1 MPLIGRHETLK
12 RINAFEALPS
22 VPQII
27 VRVREISE
35 DPQSS
40 VADLANIILSD
51 HALTA
56 RILKIA
62 NSAFYAEFANKVST
76 VTQAITLMGFRTVQ
90 NVIISLALFDSMQ
103 HSAQHHKF
111 DFRQFWTRSLST
123 GVIAKMLASAA
134 KYKIPEEAFIAGF
147 MHDIGIAVLAMI
159 FPEEYDVVL
168 KRIERGE
175 EYLSAEKS
183 IFGIDHTEVGGW
195 LARKWNLPPLLLR
208 PVTDHHRQR
217 IPPRQKSN
225 NPIVD
230 IVYLSELTYDAIYS
244 RREDAT
250 EELERSCR
258 DLTGI
263 EPDVIAKIVEAA
275 PDLIRE
281 IAGELDIALKAP
293 DGREPSPVKA
303 ALDREAMEVVQR
315 LNARNREM
323 AILHETSDAIR
334 QATNEDEL
342 LQTTLEEVFRGMG
355 LGRALLLQIDDD
367 AKVARGIL
375 GFGVNSQQA
384 VYEMVFP
391 LADGVIGRTAT
402 EREVQNILDA
412 TAELYSDMLTKEE
425 KDHIGSCA
433 FATLPMEVDGRVEFI
448 MVLNNPDPSDPIDDE
463 RLRSIA
469 SIVSQASLGVEKVRL
484 RKQLA
489 ELRGGEVDGLVNTA
503 MK

>member
-1 MPLIGRHETLK
+1 MPLLGRHETLK
-12 RINAFEALPS
+12 RINDFEALPS

-27 VRVREISE
+27 ARVREISE

-103 HSAQHHKF
+103 HSARHHKF
-111 DFRQFWTRSLST
+111 DFRQFWTKSLST
-123 GVIAKMLASAA
+123 GVIAKMIATASH
-134 KYKIPEEAFIAGF
+134 YKVPEEAFIAGF

-168 KRIERGE
+168 KRVDRGE
-175 EYLSAEKS
+175 EYLAAEKS

-195 LARKWNLPPLLLR
+195 LARKWNLPPLLSR

-217 IPPRQKSN
+217 LPARQKSN
-225 NPIVD
+225 NPVVD
-230 IVYLSELTYDAIYS
+230 IVFLSDLTYEVIYS
-244 RREDAT
+244 RQDEAVI
-250 EELERSCR
+250 ELERSAR

-263 EPDVIAKIVEAA
+263 EPEVITKIIEHA
-275 PDLIRE
+275 PELISE
-281 IAGELDIALKAP
+281 IAGEFDIVLKAP
-293 DGREPSPVKA
+293 DGREPSPVKE
-303 ALDREAMEVVQR
+303 ALDREAMEMVQR

-323 AILHETSDAIR
+323 AIMHETSDAIK
-334 QATNEDEL
+334 QAANEDEL

-355 LGRALLLQIDDD
+355 LGRALLLQVDDD

-375 GFGVNSQQA
+375 GFGVNSQQS

-391 LADGVIGRTAT
+391 LADGIIGRTVT
-402 EREVQNILDA
+402 EVEAQNVFDASAEVY
-412 TAELYSDMLTKEE
+412 AEQLTQEE
-425 KDHIGSCA
+425 KQYIGTCA
-433 FATLPMEVDGRVEFI
+433 FATLPMEVEGKVEFV
-448 MVLNNPDPSDPIDDE
+448 MVLNNPDPGDPLDDD
-463 RLRSIA
+463 RLRSIS
-469 SIVSQASLGVEKVRL
+469 SIISQASLGVERVRL

-489 ELRGGEVDGLVNTA
+489 ELRGEEVDGLVDTA

>member
-1 MPLIGRHETLK
+1 
-12 RINAFEALPS
+12 
-22 VPQII
+22 
-27 VRVREISE
+27 
-35 DPQSS
+35 
-40 VADLANIILSD
+40 
-51 HALTA
+51 
-56 RILKIA
+56 
-62 NSAFYAEFANKVST
+62 
-76 VTQAITLMGFRTVQ
+76 MGFRTVQ

-103 HSAQHHKF
+103 HSVQMHKF

-123 GVIAKMLASAA
+123 GVIAKMIASASH
-134 KYKIPEEAFIAGF
+134 YKVPEEAFIAGF
-147 MHDIGIAVLAMI
+147 MHDIGIAVLAII

-168 KRIERGE
+168 KRVDRGE

-217 IPPRQKSN
+217 LPARQKSN
-225 NPIVD
+225 NPVVD
-230 IVYLSELTYDAIYS
+230 IVFLSELAYDAIYT
-244 RREDAT
+244 RRDQAI

-263 EPDVIAKIVEAA
+263 EPEVVAKIIEHA

-293 DGREPSPVKA
+293 DGKEPSPVKA
-303 ALDREAMEVVQR
+303 ALDREAMEMVQR

-323 AILHETSDAIR
+323 AIMHETSDAIR
-334 QATNEDEL
+334 SATNEEEL

-367 AKVARGIL
+367 AKLARGIL

-384 VYEMVFP
+384 VYEMIFSTTE
-391 LADGVIGRTAT
+391 GIIGRTVT
-402 EREVQNILDA
+402 EVEVQNIFDA
-412 TAELYSDMLTKEE
+412 SANIYSDVLTADE
-425 KDHIGSCA
+425 KQFIGTCA
-433 FATLPMEVDGRVEFI
+433 FATLPMEVEGKVEFV
-448 MVLNNPDPSDPIDDE
+448 MVLNNPDPSDPLDDE

-469 SIVSQASLGVEKVRL
+469 SIISQASLGIERVRL
-484 RKQLA
+484 KKQLA